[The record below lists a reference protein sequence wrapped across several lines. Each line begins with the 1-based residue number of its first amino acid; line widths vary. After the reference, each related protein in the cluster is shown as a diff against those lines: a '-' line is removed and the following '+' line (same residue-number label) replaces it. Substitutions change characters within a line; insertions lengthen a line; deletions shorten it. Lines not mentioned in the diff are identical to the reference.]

1 MRVNIKNRPGL
12 QRDINSGAV
21 INTDITA
28 YQKALNAKAA
38 AEQKENELQ
47 DIKNEVQ
54 DLKILMNKII
64 ESCTSFLIS

>member
-38 AEQKENELQ
+38 AEQK
-47 DIKNEVQ
+47 
-54 DLKILMNKII
+54 
-64 ESCTSFLIS
+64 